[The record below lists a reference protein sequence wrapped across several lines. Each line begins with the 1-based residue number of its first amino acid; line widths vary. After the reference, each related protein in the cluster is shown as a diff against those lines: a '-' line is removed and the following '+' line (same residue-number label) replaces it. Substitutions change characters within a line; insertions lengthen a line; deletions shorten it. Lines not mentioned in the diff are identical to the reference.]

1 MTFICEF
8 ISSIVGLISHNS
20 EQFSVFVLRFV
31 RKKSLRQKVVIMFYF
46 LTVLF
51 HGRNKYFSVYFS
63 KPYIRLI

>member
-8 ISSIVGLISHNS
+8 ISSNVGLISHNS

-31 RKKSLRQKVVIMFYF
+31 RKKSLRQKVVIKFYF

-51 HGRNKYFSVYFS
+51 HDRNKYFSVYFS